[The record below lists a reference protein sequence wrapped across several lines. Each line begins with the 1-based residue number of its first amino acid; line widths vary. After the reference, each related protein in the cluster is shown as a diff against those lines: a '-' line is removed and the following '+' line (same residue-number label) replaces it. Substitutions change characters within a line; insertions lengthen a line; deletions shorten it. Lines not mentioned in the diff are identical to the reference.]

1 MRSELILFFMKKD
14 ATVFLAPPFFNNG
27 ELSQDYTNPKASF
40 LSALVKIKLVEGKK
54 LAEELELLNKKY
66 EFHCRQKLSNDEL
79 KKIDEEHQFES
90 LKIES
95 EKRCNRKKYEEEH
108 SKIFEHKGVNYKYI
122 EEDDVE
128 GRRCYIF
135 AADLEENKM
144 IASETFQAFLE
155 KKVSPHSKTV
165 TVMSAG
171 HGLPADDVN
180 PHFTT
185 SYRQGFE
192 KDNLKKAR
200 LGAEDFYKMISNGL
214 KANDVNIFSNF
225 CYGFSMAEYLLEQDA
240 KVFPNINQSIVFS
253 DKDKNNPTYCNIRP
267 EHLLHQTLNP
277 YDLWANSNQFV
288 HSVVKIG
295 DKFHF
300 TTIEEDE
307 KEEAEINLN
316 EKINP
321 LYL

>member
-1 MRSELILFFMKKD
+1 MKKD
-14 ATVFLAPPFFNNG
+14 ATVFLAPPFFDNG
-27 ELSQDYTNPKASF
+27 ELSQDDTEPKANF
-40 LSALVKIKLVEGKK
+40 LSALVETKLVEGKK

-66 EFHCRQKLSNDEL
+66 KFNLHQKFSNDAWE
-79 KKIDEEHQFES
+79 KIEKEHRFEF
-90 LKIES
+90 LKIAR
-95 EKRCNRKKYEEEH
+95 EKSLIEKKYEEEH

-122 EEDDVE
+122 EEDDVN

-144 IASETFQAFLE
+144 ITSEAFQAFLE
-155 KKVSPHSKTV
+155 EKVSPHSKTV
-165 TVMSAG
+165 TVLTAG
-171 HGLPADDVN
+171 HGLSADDVN
-180 PHFTT
+180 PYFTT

-200 LGAEDFYKMISNGL
+200 LGAEDFYKMISSGL

-225 CYGFSMAEYLLEQDA
+225 CYGFSMAEYLAEQDV
-240 KVFPNINQSIVFS
+240 KLFPNINQSIVFS
-253 DKDKNNPTYCNIRP
+253 DKDKNNPTYCNTRP

-277 YDLWANSNQFV
+277 YDVWTEANQFV
-288 HSVVKIG
+288 HSVVKMG
-295 DKFHF
+295 DKFSF

-307 KEEAEINLN
+307 KGKAEINLN

-321 LYL
+321 FYL

>member
-1 MRSELILFFMKKD
+1 MKKD
-14 ATVFLAPPFFNNG
+14 ATVFLAPPFFDNG
-27 ELSQDYTNPKASF
+27 ELSQDYTEPKASF
-40 LSALVKIKLVEGKK
+40 LSALVKIKLVEGKN
-54 LAEELELLNKKY
+54 LAEALERLNKKY
-66 EFHCRQKLSNDEL
+66 ASNFQQTFNPDGVE
-79 KKIDEEHQFES
+79 KMEEEYHFEYS
-90 LKIES
+90 EIESKLKIME
-95 EKRCNRKKYEEEH
+95 KKYEEEH

-180 PHFTT
+180 PYFTT

-192 KDNLKKAR
+192 KDNLKKVR

-225 CYGFSMAEYLLEQDA
+225 CYGFSMAEYLAEQDA

-288 HSVVKIG
+288 HSVVKMG
-295 DKFHF
+295 DKFSF
-300 TTIEEDE
+300 TTIKKNE
-307 KEEAEINLN
+307 KGKAEINLN

-321 LYL
+321 FYL